1 VLRLRTCLPLAALFL
16 AVFCPPSRG
25 EALPELSAL
34 PLTLVISL
42 ERPLPAETEAEM
54 RREMDK
60 LMRQA
65 SIRVEWKQLSDF
77 TVGTEVHDLV
87 LVKFRGICSIQP
99 THIFPD
105 ERGPMAF
112 THTSDGEV
120 LPFSEILC
128 DRVGVAAQ
136 SAMAGGEFGRRDE
149 LLGRALARVL
159 AHELYHIKG
168 KCNTHGRSGVARKAL
183 TGRELIARTFDFAP
197 TDARRMARADD

>member
-1 VLRLRTCLPLAALFL
+1 
-16 AVFCPPSRG
+16 
-25 EALPELSAL
+25 
-34 PLTLVISL
+34 
-42 ERPLPAETEAEM
+42 M

-87 LVKFRGICSIQP
+87 LVKFRGNCRIQQ
-99 THIFPD
+99 TRVFLD

-120 LPFSEILC
+120 LPFSEVLC
-128 DRVGVAAQ
+128 DRVGSATQ
-136 SAMAGGEFGRRDE
+136 SAMAGVEFGRRDE

-168 KCNTHGRSGVARKAL
+168 KCNEHGRSGVARKAL
-183 TGRELIARTFDFAP
+183 TGRELTARTFDFAP
-197 TDARRMARADD
+197 ADARRMAHADD

>member
-1 VLRLRTCLPLAALFL
+1 MLRLRTFLLPAALLL
-16 AVFCPPSRG
+16 APFCLSSNG
-25 EALPELSAL
+25 EGLPELTA

-54 RREMDK
+54 HREMDK
-60 LMRQA
+60 LMMQA
-65 SIRVEWKQLSDF
+65 SIRIEWMRLSDF
-77 TVGTEVHDLV
+77 SAGTEVHDLV
-87 LVKFRGICSIQP
+87 LVKFRGNCRIQP
-99 THIFPD
+99 TPVFLD

-120 LPFSEILC
+120 LPFSEVLC
-128 DRVGVAAQ
+128 ERVGVAAQ
-136 SAMAGGEFGRRDE
+136 SAMVGGEFGRRDE

-168 KCNTHGRSGVARKAL
+168 KCNGHGRSGVARKAL

-197 TDARRMARADD
+197 ADARRMIKADD